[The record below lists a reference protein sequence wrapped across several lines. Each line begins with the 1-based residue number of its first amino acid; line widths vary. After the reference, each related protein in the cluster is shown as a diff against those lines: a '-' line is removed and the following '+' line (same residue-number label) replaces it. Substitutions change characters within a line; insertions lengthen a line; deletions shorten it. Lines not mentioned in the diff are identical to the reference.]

1 MELAEY
7 GGFENM
13 TEKTFTQ
20 EEINEITNKLFL
32 HYWNLFV
39 SDKMDFKDITL
50 IENVINRIQSAL
62 NDTDAES

>member
-1 MELAEY
+1 
-7 GGFENM
+7 M